1 MGSLAI
7 ATDAAHMLTDFASF
21 LISLLAI
28 WMAAKPK
35 SQKMSFGWHR
45 AEVLGATI
53 SILMIWLVTGI
64 LFYMAVLRC
73 INKQFEI
80 DAKVMLI
87 TLHQGHGHSHGGG
100 GHGHGHSHGG

>member
-1 MGSLAI
+1 MIYLLKYHLIILGVASRP
-7 ATDAAHMLTDFASF
+7 ATQA
-21 LISLLAI
+21 
-28 WMAAKPK
+28 
-35 SQKMSFGWHR
+35 MSFGWHR

-87 TLHQGHGHSHGGG
+87 TSGIGVIVNIL
-100 GHGHGHSHGG
+100 